1 MTDIRFNSLFL
12 TLRDRPVL
20 QDVSGHLQKGKVTVI
35 LGANGAGKSSLLSCL
50 ASLRTADSGTVLLGD
65 QPLPSIPTHIR
76 ARQIGLLPQQADIHW
91 EINVRALVAL
101 GRLPHQGRW
110 SKWGGTSAG
119 DDAAIAK
126 AMTQTDCTQFA
137 DRKALRL
144 SGGEQARV
152 LLARV
157 LAGEP
162 DWVLADEPF
171 ANLDPAHQMDAVSC
185 LKDVA
190 QGGTGVVLVL
200 HDLTQAARIADQV
213 IIMKQGRIQSAGTC
227 EQVLT
232 HDQLAEAFGVAVH
245 IGTDDAGAP
254 IITPVSRAQIDPVG

>member
-1 MTDIRFNSLFL
+1 MDIRFDALSLN
-12 TLRDRPVL
+12 LRGRPVL
-20 QDVSGHLQKGKVTVI
+20 QGVNGHLEKGKVTVI

-50 ASLRTADSGTVLLGD
+50 ASLRTSYSGTITLGD
-65 QPLPSIPTHIR
+65 KLLSSIPAQTR

-110 SKWGGTSAG
+110 GKNAN

-126 AMTQTDCTQFA
+126 AMAQTDCAQFA

-152 LLARV
+152 HLARV

-171 ANLDPAHQMDAVSC
+171 ANLDPAHQLDALAC

-190 QGGTGVVLVL
+190 NGGATQGRAGVVLVL
-200 HDLTQAARIADQV
+200 HDLTQAARIADHV
-213 IIMKQGRIQSAGTC
+213 IIMKQGRVQAAGTAR
-227 EQVLT
+227 QVLT
-232 HDQLAEAFGVAVH
+232 HEQLAEAFGVTVH
-245 IGTDDAGAP
+245 IGVDGHGAP
-254 IITPVSRAQIDPVG
+254 IITPVSRAT

>member
-1 MTDIRFNSLFL
+1 MDIRFDALSL
-12 TLRDRPVL
+12 TLRGRPIL
-20 QDVSGHLQKGKVTVI
+20 QNVSGHLPKGKVTVI
-35 LGANGAGKSSLLSCL
+35 LGANGAGKSSLLACL
-50 ASLRTADSGTVLLGD
+50 ASLRAADSGTVFLGD
-65 QPLPSIPTHIR
+65 QPLASIPAEVR
-76 ARQIGLLPQQADIHW
+76 ARRIGLLPQQADIHW

-110 SKWGGTSAG
+110 GKSAG

-162 DWVLADEPF
+162 NWVLADEPL

-190 QGGTGVVLVL
+190 QAGAGVVLVL
-200 HDLTQAARIADQV
+200 HDLTQAARIADHV
-213 IIMKQGRIQSAGTC
+213 IIMKVGRIQAAGTC
-227 EQVLT
+227 AQVLT
-232 HDQLAEAFGVAVH
+232 HDHLGEAFGVAVH
-245 IGTDDAGAP
+245 IGEDNQGAP
-254 IITPVSRAQIDPVG
+254 IITPVSRAP

>member
-1 MTDIRFNSLFL
+1 MDIRFDALSL
-12 TLRDRPVL
+12 TLRGRPIL
-20 QDVSGHLQKGKVTVI
+20 QDVSGHLPKGKVTVI

-50 ASLRTADSGTVLLGD
+50 ASLRIPDSGTVFLGD
-65 QPLPSIPTHIR
+65 HPLANIPADVR
-76 ARQIGLLPQQADIHW
+76 ARRIGLLPQQADIHW

-110 SKWGGTSAG
+110 GKNAG

-126 AMTQTDCTQFA
+126 AMAQTDVTQFA

-162 DWVLADEPF
+162 DWVLADEPL

-190 QGGTGVVLVL
+190 QNGAGVVLVL
-200 HDLTQAARIADQV
+200 HDLTQAARIADHV
-213 IIMKQGRIQSAGTC
+213 IIMKACRIQAAGTC
-227 EQVLT
+227 AQVLT
-232 HDQLAEAFGVAVH
+232 QEQLAEAFGVSVH
-245 IGTDDAGAP
+245 ISSDDKGAP
-254 IITPVSRAQIDPVG
+254 IITPVSRAA

>member
-1 MTDIRFNSLFL
+1 MKGRGVMDIRFDALSL
-12 TLRDRPVL
+12 TLRGRPIL
-20 QDVSGHLQKGKVTVI
+20 QEVSGFLQKGKVTVI

-50 ASLRTADSGTVLLGD
+50 SGLRTADRGTVMLGD
-65 QPLPSIPTHIR
+65 RLLARIPSQLC
-76 ARQIGLLPQQADIHW
+76 ARYIGLLPQQADIHW

-110 SKWGGTSAG
+110 GKSAG
-119 DDAAIAK
+119 DDAAIDK
-126 AMTQTDCTQFA
+126 AMAQTDCTQFA

-162 DWVLADEPF
+162 DWVLADEPL

-190 QGGTGVVLVL
+190 HGGAGVVLVL
-200 HDLTQAARIADQV
+200 HDLTQAARIADHV

-245 IGTDDAGAP
+245 IGKDDLGAP
-254 IITPVSRAQIDPVG
+254 IITPVSRAV

>member
-1 MTDIRFNSLFL
+1 MDIRFDALSL
-12 TLRDRPVL
+12 TLRGRSIL
-20 QDVSGHLQKGKVTVI
+20 QNVSGHLQRGKVTAI

-50 ASLRTADSGTVLLGD
+50 AGLRTPDSGMVFLD
-65 QPLPSIPTHIR
+65 NQPLTSVPARVR
-76 ARQIGLLPQQADIHW
+76 ARLIGLLPQQADIHW

-101 GRLPHQGRW
+101 GRLAHQGRW
-110 SKWGGTSAG
+110 GKSAA

-126 AMTQTDCTQFA
+126 AMTQTDCLQFA
-137 DRKALRL
+137 NRKALRL

-162 DWVLADEPF
+162 DWVLADEPL

-190 QGGTGVVLVL
+190 QSGAGVVLVL
-200 HDLTQAARIADQV
+200 HDLTQAARIADHV
-213 IIMKQGRIQSAGTC
+213 ILMKAGRVQAAGTC
-227 EQVLT
+227 AQVLT
-232 HDQLAEAFGVAVH
+232 PDQLAEAFGVTVH
-245 IGTDDAGAP
+245 IDSDAQGAP
-254 IITPVSRAQIDPVG
+254 IITPIRRA

>member
-1 MTDIRFNSLFL
+1 MDIRFDALSL
-12 TLRDRPVL
+12 TLRGRPIL
-20 QDVSGHLQKGKVTVI
+20 QDVSGHMPKGKVTVI

-50 ASLRTADSGTVLLGD
+50 ASLRTPDSGTVFLGG
-65 QPLPSIPTHIR
+65 QPLSSIPAELR
-76 ARQIGLLPQQADIHW
+76 ARRIGLLPQQADIHW

-110 SKWGGTSAG
+110 GKSAG
-119 DDAAIAK
+119 DDEAIAK
-126 AMTQTDCTQFA
+126 AMAQTDVTQFA

-162 DWVLADEPF
+162 DWVLADEPL

-185 LKDVA
+185 LRDVA
-190 QGGTGVVLVL
+190 QGGAGVVLVL
-200 HDLTQAARIADQV
+200 HDLTQAARIADHV
-213 IIMKQGRIQSAGTC
+213 IIMKQGRVQAAGTC
-227 EQVLT
+227 AQVLT
-232 HDQLAEAFGVAVH
+232 HDQLAEAFGVSVH
-245 IGTDDAGAP
+245 IGSDDKGAP
-254 IITPVSRAQIDPVG
+254 IITPVSRAG

>member
-1 MTDIRFNSLFL
+1 MDIRFDALSLI
-12 TLRDRPVL
+12 LRGRPVL

-50 ASLRTADSGTVLLGD
+50 AGLRTPDSGTMMLGD
-65 QPLPSIPTHIR
+65 ETLGSIPAEQR
-76 ARQIGLLPQQADIHW
+76 ARRIGLLPQQADIHW

-101 GRLPHQGRW
+101 GRLPHQAR
-110 SKWGGTSAG
+110 WGGKNAR

-126 AMTQTDCTQFA
+126 AMAQTDCAQFA

-162 DWVLADEPF
+162 DWVLADEPL
-171 ANLDPAHQMDAVSC
+171 ANLDPAHQMDAVAC

-190 QGGTGVVLVL
+190 QSGAGVVLVL
-200 HDLTQAARIADQV
+200 HDLTQAARIADHV
-213 IIMKQGRIQSAGTC
+213 IIMKGGRIQAAGSC
-227 EQVLT
+227 SDVLT
-232 HDQLAEAFGVAVH
+232 RDQLAEAFGVSVH
-245 IGTDDAGAP
+245 ISSDNQGAP
-254 IITPVSRAQIDPVG
+254 IITPVSRAQ

>member
-1 MTDIRFNSLFL
+1 MDIRFDALSL
-12 TLRDRPVL
+12 TLRGRPIL
-20 QDVSGHLQKGKVTVI
+20 LDVSGYLQKGKVTVI

-50 ASLRTADSGTVLLGD
+50 ASLRTPDSGTVFLGD
-65 QPLPSIPTHIR
+65 QPLASIPAEVR
-76 ARQIGLLPQQADIHW
+76 ARRIGLLPQQADIHW

-110 SKWGGTSAG
+110 GKSAG

-126 AMTQTDCTQFA
+126 AMAQTDCTQFA

-162 DWVLADEPF
+162 DWVLADEPL

-190 QGGTGVVLVL
+190 QGGAGVVLVL
-200 HDLTQAARIADQV
+200 HDLTQAVRIADHV
-213 IIMKQGRIQSAGTC
+213 IIMKAGRIQAAGTC
-227 EQVLT
+227 AQVLT
-232 HDQLAEAFGVAVH
+232 HDQLAEAFGVTVH
-245 IGTDDAGAP
+245 INTDAQGAP
-254 IITPVSRAQIDPVG
+254 IITPISRA

>member
-1 MTDIRFNSLFL
+1 MDIRFDALSL
-12 TLRDRPVL
+12 TLRGRPIL
-20 QDVSGHLQKGKVTVI
+20 QEVSGHLPKGKVTVI

-50 ASLRTADSGTVLLGD
+50 ASLRIPDSGTVFLGD
-65 QPLPSIPTHIR
+65 HPLANIPADVR
-76 ARQIGLLPQQADIHW
+76 ARRIGLLPQQADIHW

-110 SKWGGTSAG
+110 GKNAG

-126 AMTQTDCTQFA
+126 AMAQTDVTQFA

-157 LAGEP
+157 LAVEP
-162 DWVLADEPF
+162 DWVLADEPL
-171 ANLDPAHQMDAVSC
+171 ANLDPAHQIDAATC

-190 QGGTGVVLVL
+190 QGGAGVVLVL
-200 HDLTQAARIADQV
+200 HDLTQAARIADHV
-213 IIMKQGRIQSAGTC
+213 IIMKAGRIQAAGTC
-227 EQVLT
+227 AQVLT
-232 HDQLAEAFGVAVH
+232 HDQLAEAFGVSVH
-245 IGTDDAGAP
+245 ISSDDKGAP
-254 IITPVSRAQIDPVG
+254 IVTPVSRAG